1 MANQGQNQSAAKLG
15 IASMDV
21 DKKKEI
27 AKKAGET
34 VPAKKRTFAQDPERA
49 AEVGR
54 KGGETR
60 NG

>member
-1 MANQGQNQSAAKLG
+1 MANQVQGDSKRG
-15 IASMDV
+15 VASMDL

-27 AKKAGET
+27 AKKAGES
-34 VPAKKRTFAQDPERA
+34 VPAKKRPPAQDRQTA
-49 AEVGR
+49 AGAVR